1 MKAMS
6 WGRKSALHYS
16 CVWEDA
22 DVLCHALEPVAQGR
36 RLLSI
41 SSAGD
46 NSLALLTLDPCEV
59 VAIDID
65 PLQLA
70 ALDLRSRAFETLD
83 HAGVLAF
90 LGVHEGCDRL
100 AVYQRLRPALAEPSR
115 VFWDSTPKAVHG
127 GIIHFGRFERYIRL
141 FRAIFPRRAR
151 AAFGRL
157 AEVSTV
163 AERARIYDEE
173 CDGFFWRVVT
183 SVGFSPKAISTFD
196 YHRRYF
202 DDVTVSVVRAMRA
215 RLRHALTAAPWT
227 TSPYLTYFL
236 TGNYS
241 PGALPLYLRPQYH
254 GTISSRIHRL
264 SLRRLDVADAASLGR
279 FSGFNLSNIFE
290 YVGPAA
296 FDTTYQ
302 GLLAASEDEA
312 RLAYW
317 CTFSHQ
323 TPRSVSSRVRSLAV
337 AARLHE
343 RDRVGSYESFHIDE
357 VCGEIYSQNFAGLM
371 NTMSTKRVAD

>member
-1 MKAMS
+1 MS
-6 WGRKSALHYS
+6 WERKNALRYS

-22 DVLCHALEPVAQGR
+22 DVLCQALKPVAQGR

-46 NSLALLTLDPCEV
+46 NSLALLTLDPSEV
-59 VAIDID
+59 VSIDID
-65 PLQLA
+65 RIQLA

-83 HAGVLAF
+83 HDEVLAF
-90 LGVHEGCDRL
+90 LGVHEDCHRL
-100 AVYQRLRPALAEPSR
+100 AVYQRLRPALAKPSR
-115 VFWDSTPKAVHG
+115 AFWDSTPKAVRE
-127 GIIHFGRFERYIRL
+127 GIIHSGRFERYIRL

-157 AEVSTV
+157 AEANSV

-173 CDGFFWRVVT
+173 CDDFFWRLVT
-183 SVGFSPKAISTFD
+183 SVAFSPKAISMFD

-202 DDVTVSVVRAMRA
+202 DDVTISVVRAMRG
-215 RLRHALTAAPWT
+215 RLRRALTAAPWT

-241 PGALPLYLRPQYH
+241 PGALPLYLRPQFH
-254 GTISSRIHRL
+254 SIIQSRIHRL
-264 SLRRLDVADAASLGR
+264 SLHNLDVAAASSLGR

-290 YVGPAA
+290 HVRPDDV
-296 FDTTYQ
+296 DTTYR
-302 GLLAASEDEA
+302 GVLAAAEDEA

-317 CTFSHQ
+317 CTFSDH
-323 TPRSVSSRVRSLAV
+323 TPKVALTRVKSLAV

-343 RDRVGSYESFHIDE
+343 RDAVGSYESFHVDQ
-357 VCGEIYSQNFAGLM
+357 VRAQA
-371 NTMSTKRVAD
+371 STPRNRMASECTSSTAL